1 MKHVAIA
8 LIYRDHQLCVAER
21 LSEPFKGYIECPGGK
36 VEPNESIFA
45 ALRRELYEECGLAH
59 FDAYYYTYTDVSNAH
74 GEFRLHWFK
83 VELHEEP
90 QAIIY
95 QKLMWIDIDQI
106 DALHW
111 IEHNRP
117 YLHLFKRLADLEP
130 KTVDIQSMDQLTE
143 HLLDPQLLLGKV
155 NTNEPE
161 LNELFSFYGFNDPF

>member
-8 LIYRDHQLCVAER
+8 LIYREHQLCVAER

-36 VEPNESIFA
+36 VELDESIFK
-45 ALRRELYEECGLAH
+45 ALRRELYEECGLSH

-74 GEFRLHWFK
+74 GDFRLHWFK

-95 QKLMWIDIDQI
+95 QKLIWVDINQI

-117 YLHLFKRLADLEP
+117 HLHLFKRLDNLEP
-130 KTVDIQSMDQLTE
+130 TSIDIKSIEQLSE
-143 HLLDPQLLLGKV
+143 LILDTQFLLGKV
-155 NTNEPE
+155 NTNAPE